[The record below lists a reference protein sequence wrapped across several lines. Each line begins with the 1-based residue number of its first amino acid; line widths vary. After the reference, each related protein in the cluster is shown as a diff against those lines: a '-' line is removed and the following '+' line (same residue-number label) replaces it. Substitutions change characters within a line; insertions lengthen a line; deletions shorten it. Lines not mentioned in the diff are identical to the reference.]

1 MYFGFAL
8 VSPDVDLRNIIFLD
22 THLDLFDTDIPSKPF
37 VSLQDV
43 LRDFF
48 KMSWK
53 TKNCFAEDAL
63 KTSWRHI
70 LKTSWRPRNVSWNVA
85 QLIGFILTGLDKQM
99 HTAWY

>member
-8 VSPDVDLRNIIFLD
+8 VSPDVDFGNIIFLD

-48 KMSWK
+48 KMS
-53 TKNCFAEDAL
+53 
-63 KTSWRHI
+63 
-70 LKTSWRPRNVSWNVA
+70 
-85 QLIGFILTGLDKQM
+85 
-99 HTAWY
+99 